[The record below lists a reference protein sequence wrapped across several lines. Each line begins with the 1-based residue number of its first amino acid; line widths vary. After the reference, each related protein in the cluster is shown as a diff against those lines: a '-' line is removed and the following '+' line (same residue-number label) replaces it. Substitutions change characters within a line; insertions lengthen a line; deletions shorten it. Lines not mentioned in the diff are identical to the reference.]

1 MHTSRHPLPPVTV
14 KTGIVAAAL
23 ALAAGLSGCAG
34 PAQAETAAAGSAANA
49 VDRQCEAFAEI
60 PMGRYWVNNNLWG
73 QDAGSGTQCVE
84 DTYRNGEAIGWRT
97 DWDWTGEP
105 YQVKSYASAVL
116 GWHWGWK
123 SDDTGLPVRLSS
135 GTPVPSAWDYSVS
148 TDGTAAVNY
157 DLWLHD
163 VAAPDWADDPV
174 DEVMIWLSAHGGA
187 GPIGNRVDTVRV
199 AGQSWDLY
207 RGEILDDAGD
217 HMWWVHSFV
226 HTNGTTSFDADLTEF
241 TDTLVQRGDLRA
253 EQYLSSVQAGVEVF
267 QGRGE
272 LNTEAYRT
280 TVG

>member
-1 MHTSRHPLPPVTV
+1 VTLRA
-14 KTGIVAAAL
+14 GIATAVL

-34 PAQAETAAAGSAANA
+34 ATHAETAAAADTVDAA
-49 VDRQCEAFAEI
+49 DRRCEAFAEI
-60 PMGRYWVNNNLWG
+60 PMGRYWINNNLWG

-84 DTYRNGEAIGWRT
+84 DLSQDGETIGWRT

-123 SDDTGLPVRLSS
+123 AQDTGLPVRLAED
-135 GTPVPSAWDYSVS
+135 TPVPSAWDYEVA

-157 DLWLHD
+157 DLWLHETAD
-163 VAAPDWADDPV
+163 PDWEDDPS

-187 GPIGNRVDTVRV
+187 GPIGDRVDTVRV
-199 AGQSWDLY
+199 AGQSWDLH
-207 RGEILDDAGD
+207 RGEILDDAGR

-226 HTNGTTSFDADLTEF
+226 HTEGTTSFEADLADF
-241 TDTLVQRGDLRA
+241 TGALVERGDLRE

-267 QGRGE
+267 RGTGE
-272 LNTEAYRT
+272 LTTRAYRT

>member
-1 MHTSRHPLPPVTV
+1 MHTTRHLRPPASLRV
-14 KTGIVAAAL
+14 GIATAAL
-23 ALAAGLSGCAG
+23 ALAAGLSGGAG
-34 PAQAETAAAGSAANA
+34 AAPAEAASAVNA
-49 VDRQCEAFAEI
+49 MDRRCEAFAEI
-60 PMGRYWVNNNLWG
+60 PMGRYWINNNLWG

-84 DTYRNGEAIGWRT
+84 DLYRNGEAIGWRT
-97 DWDWTGEP
+97 DWDWTGGP

-123 SDDTGLPVRLSS
+123 SDRTGLPVRLSW
-135 GTPVPSAWDYSVS
+135 GTPVPSAWDYDVS

-163 VAAPDWADDPV
+163 TADPGWEDDPA

-187 GPIGNRVDTVRV
+187 GPIGGRVATVDV

-207 RGEILDDAGD
+207 RGEILDDAGN

-226 HTNGTTSFDADLTEF
+226 HTEGTTSFDADLTDF
-241 TDTLVQRGDLRA
+241 TGALVRRGDLR
-253 EQYLSSVQAGVEVF
+253 EGQYLSSVQAGVEVF
-267 QGRGE
+267 RGSGE
-272 LNTEAYRT
+272 LTTRAYRT

>member
-1 MHTSRHPLPPVTV
+1 VALRA
-14 KTGIVAAAL
+14 GIATAAL
-23 ALAAGLSGCAG
+23 ALAAGLGGCAG
-34 PAQAETAAAGSAANA
+34 TTQAETAAATDTADAA
-49 VDRQCEAFAEI
+49 DRRCEAFAEI
-60 PMGRYWVNNNLWG
+60 PMGRYWINNNLWG

-84 DTYRNGEAIGWRT
+84 DLSQDGETIGWRT

-123 SDDTGLPVRLSS
+123 AQDTGLPVRLAE
-135 GTPVPSAWDYSVS
+135 GAPVPSAWDYEVA

-157 DLWLHD
+157 DLWLHETAD
-163 VAAPDWADDPV
+163 PDWEDDPS

-187 GPIGNRVDTVRV
+187 GPIGDRVDTVRV
-199 AGQSWDLY
+199 AGQSWDLH
-207 RGEILDDAGD
+207 RGEILDDAGR

-226 HTNGTTSFDADLTEF
+226 HTEGTTSFEADLADF
-241 TDTLVQRGDLRA
+241 TGALVERGDLRE

-267 QGRGE
+267 EGAGE
-272 LNTEAYRT
+272 LTTRAYRT